1 MTTSRKQLKPENC
14 LLEPLN
20 QFGDHTKG
28 YLGCIWC
35 DLALDCVRFHPA
47 IGVSVLFREDFRK
60 AERLLFR
67 LNLILKR
74 SKDMSL
80 NSDQKTFI
88 RKKVSQLGTIAKV
101 KAFYNKDCEVDTYAN
116 TVANKL
122 FNKEG
127 K

>member
-1 MTTSRKQLKPENC
+1 MTTSREQLKC
-14 LLEPLN
+14 LIEPLG
-20 QFGDHTKG
+20 QIGDHTKG
-28 YLGCIWC
+28 YLGCLWC
-35 DLALDCVRFHPA
+35 DLSLDCVRFHPT

-80 NSDQKTFI
+80 NSDQKAFI
-88 RKKVSQLGTIAKV
+88 REKVKKLSTIDKV
-101 KAFYNKDCEVDTYAN
+101 KAFYNKDCEVDAYAN
-116 TVANKL
+116 TVAGKL
-122 FNKEG
+122 FNKEE

>member
-1 MTTSRKQLKPENC
+1 MTTSKKQLKPENC

-20 QFGDHTKG
+20 QFGNHTKG
-28 YLGCIWC
+28 FLGCLWC
-35 DLALDCVRFHPA
+35 NLALDCVRFHPTH
-47 IGVSVLFREDFRK
+47 GESVLFREDFRK
-60 AERLLFR
+60 AERLVFR

-74 SKDMSL
+74 SKNMSL
-80 NSDQKTFI
+80 NSNQKTFI
-88 RKKVSQLGTIAKV
+88 RTKVSQLGTIAKV